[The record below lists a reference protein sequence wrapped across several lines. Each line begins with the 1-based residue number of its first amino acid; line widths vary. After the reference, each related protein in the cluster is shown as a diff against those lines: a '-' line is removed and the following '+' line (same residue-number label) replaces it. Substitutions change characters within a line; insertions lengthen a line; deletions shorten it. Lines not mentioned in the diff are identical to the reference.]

1 MFLFLVEATT
11 WVVVALGV
19 FMIFM
24 MCLTAFSWI
33 LKSVLKQMK
42 LLSEFAHFVRYRI
55 LLRRIE
61 KHKKSVN

>member
-24 MCLTAFSWI
+24 MCLTVFSWI
-33 LKSVLKQMK
+33 LKNVLKEMK
-42 LLSEFAHFVRYRI
+42 LLSEFSHFVRYRI

-61 KHKKSVN
+61 KHKKTVN